1 MKSIAI
7 VLALTSF
14 AACGTQ
20 ETSLLS
26 SGSKSRVFSH
36 DARPADGA
44 LTEITIASQKGTKK
58 FDITLLTAIVDRRTG
73 KPSEGTVV
81 IGSSLDCT
89 FMPTKIECS
98 NDKRPADGALTEI
111 KLVKDS
117 KTWTASRR
125 TVFFDRQSGKEV
137 DETQIIESRLT
148 EKK

>member
-20 ETSLLS
+20 ESSLLS
-26 SGSKSRVFSH
+26 SGFKSRVFSH

-44 LTEITIASQKGTKK
+44 LTEVTIASQKGTKK

-73 KPSEGTVV
+73 KPSEVTEV

-89 FMPTKIECS
+89 FKPTKIECR
-98 NDKRPADGALTEI
+98 NDKRPADGVLTEI
-111 KLVKDS
+111 TLIKDS
-117 KTWTASRR
+117 NTWTASLR
-125 TVFFDRQSGKEV
+125 TVFFDRLKGKEI
-137 DETQIIESRLT
+137 DETQIIETRLT
-148 EKK
+148 ERK